1 VMRSCILVP
10 WRLSRACTLRASAKS
25 KKSCI
30 APWPTHGL
38 RSESCVCVSASR
50 KRRHLSGN
58 LTSRSFGGYSRQRDD
73 EETGQFMLHTLALTL
88 LHYLHSARDGVVRE
102 QPSDHPGIQ
111 VRPNFDDYFV
121 VIRACHAVTLARAFG
136 ELSAHSCRVPAQ
148 FGARR
153 QD

>member
-38 RSESCVCVSASR
+38 RSESCACVSASR

-58 LTSRSFGGYSRQRDD
+58 LTSRSFGGYGRQRDD
-73 EETGQFMLHTLALTL
+73 EETGEFMLHTLALTL
-88 LHYLHSARDGVVRE
+88 LHCLLQLAMGLFVNSRVTILESRFAR
-102 QPSDHPGIQ
+102 
-111 VRPNFDDYFV
+111 
-121 VIRACHAVTLARAFG
+121 TLMIT
-136 ELSAHSCRVPAQ
+136 SS
-148 FGARR
+148 
-153 QD
+153 